1 MRKYLALA
9 ICAGLIH
16 ANAALAGDIN
26 YRYFELGYVEAD
38 WDYPGIDDDGDGYEL
53 NGSLDVGDTLAL
65 TFAYQ
70 DLEFDDIDGNQTSFG
85 FLYHKPYSTTGDIVL
100 GLAYLE
106 TELDPDSGEAS
117 DDSGNSFSLEIRNMT
132 SQQTEIAVGLNRV
145 DIFGD
150 AESGYHFGVVS
161 GSREGFQFVLR
172 YIDRDDIGSLTLGLR
187 SSF

>member
-70 DLEFDDIDGNQTSFG
+70 DLEFDGIDGNQTSFG
-85 FLYHKPYSTTGDIVL
+85 VLYHKPYSTTGDIVL

-106 TELDPDSGEAS
+106 TELDPDSA
-117 DDSGNSFSLEIRNMT
+117 
-132 SQQTEIAVGLNRV
+132 NR
-145 DIFGD
+145 DCRGTKP
-150 AESGYHFGVVS
+150 G
-161 GSREGFQFVLR
+161 R
-172 YIDRDDIGSLTLGLR
+172 YIRRCRIRLPLR
-187 SSF
+187 RR